1 MPRCARE
8 PALAWQHEDTYG
20 RSMMQ
25 FVSGFGTY
33 VIPFLVI
40 LTVLVFVH
48 ELGHFWI
55 ARRYGVKVEVF
66 SIGFG
71 PELFGWTDRK
81 GTRWRISLL
90 PLGGYVRMAGDGDVA
105 SVTKGPIADADRQH
119 SLFAK
124 PVGQRAQI
132 SVAGPLANF
141 IFAIIVLAILFAT
154 AGRPFTPPTADQVI
168 DDGAAA
174 AAGIKAGDRFLTVDD
189 RPVQRF
195 EELQKIVQESP
206 GRPLAVEVRRGDQVI
221 AMTVTPRASEI
232 TDRFGNTRQVGLLG
246 VRSLKIE
253 TRRDN
258 PLTAVW
264 HAGTETWN
272 LTIGTLKALGQI
284 IAGTRNSDELG
295 GPLRIAQ
302 MSGEVAQGG
311 LVATLWFLAV
321 LSINLGLVNLLPVPV
336 LDGGQLVFYAAEALR
351 GRPLG
356 DRAQEYAAMVGL
368 ALVLAL
374 MVFATW
380 NDLVHLKVVD
390 FIGRLFT

>member
-1 MPRCARE
+1 
-8 PALAWQHEDTYG
+8 
-20 RSMMQ
+20 MMQ
-25 FVSGFGTY
+25 FVTGFGTS
-33 VIPFLVI
+33 VLPFLVI

-48 ELGHFWI
+48 ELGHFLV
-55 ARRYGVKVEVF
+55 ARRNGVRVEVF
-66 SIGFG
+66 SVGFG

-81 GTRWRISLL
+81 GTRWRLSLL
-90 PLGGYVRMAGDGDVA
+90 PLGGYVRMMGDGDVA
-105 SVTKGPIADADRQH
+105 SVTKGPVADSERQY

-124 PVGQRAQI
+124 PVGQRAAI

-141 IFAIIVLAILFAT
+141 LFAIVVLALLFAT
-154 AGRPFTPPTADQVI
+154 AGRPFTPPTADQVV

-174 AAGIKAGDRFLTVDD
+174 TAGIKAGDRFLTVDG
-189 RPVQRF
+189 RPVERF
-195 EELQKIVQESP
+195 EELQRIVQESP
-206 GRPLAVEVRRGDQVI
+206 GRPLSVEIRRDEQVI
-221 AMTVTPRASEI
+221 AMSVTPKSSEI
-232 TDRFGNTRQVGLLG
+232 TDRFGNTRVVGLLG
-246 VRSLKIE
+246 VRSLKVE
-253 TRRDN
+253 TRRDG
-258 PLTAVW
+258 PVLAVW
-264 HAGTETWN
+264 HALTETWN

-284 IAGTRNSDELG
+284 IAGTRGSDELG

-311 LVATLWFLAV
+311 IVATLWFMAI
-321 LSINLGLVNLLPVPV
+321 LSINLGLINLLPVPV

-356 DRAQEYAAMVGL
+356 DKAQEWAAMVGL